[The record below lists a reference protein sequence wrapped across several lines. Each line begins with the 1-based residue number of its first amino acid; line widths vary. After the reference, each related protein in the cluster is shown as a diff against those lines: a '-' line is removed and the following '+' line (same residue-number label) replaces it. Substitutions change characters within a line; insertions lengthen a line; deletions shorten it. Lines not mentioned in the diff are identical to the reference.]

1 MIAAEAKSAAARWVE
16 DVAVATPGFAGAF
29 LHGSI
34 VGMADDA
41 AMGPSSDVDVV
52 VVRDGPLPVA
62 KPGKFVASGVMLD
75 VTDISW
81 DELGTAD
88 DVLGRYHLAGS
99 FRYPSVLADPTGR
112 LRPLNLAVAR
122 EFAHRS
128 WVRRRC
134 ADAVL
139 RIERNLASAAR
150 AEAWHDRVTA
160 WLFGTGVMT
169 HVLLVAG
176 LRNPTVRTRYVAV
189 RDLLRRFGRQDDY
202 GTLLVLNGSANLTRA
217 QVEGHLAA
225 LARLF
230 DVAAAAIRTPVF
242 FATDIGAQARV
253 IAIDGSLEL
262 IERGDHRE
270 AVFWIV
276 ATYARCLSILSRDA
290 SPELYGRYRPG
301 FDALLAD
308 LGVTRDED
316 LEGRAVEVRAAMPW
330 LLGVAEGV
338 MDANPEIVCS

>member
-1 MIAAEAKSAAARWVE
+1 MTAGTAKAAAARWIADE
-16 DVAVATPGFAGAF
+16 AAKTPGFAGAF

-34 VGMADDA
+34 VGMADEA
-41 AMGPSSDVDVV
+41 PLSPSSDVDVM
-52 VVRDGPLPVA
+52 VVREGPLPAV
-62 KPGKFVASGVMLD
+62 KPGKFVSSGVMLD

-81 DELGTAD
+81 NELGSAE
-88 DVLGRYHLAGS
+88 DVLGQYHFAGS

-122 EFAHRS
+122 GFARRT

-134 ADAVL
+134 ADAMS
-139 RIERNLASAAR
+139 RIERNLVGSAT

-176 LRNPTVRTRYVAV
+176 LRNPTVRTRYAAV
-189 RDLLRRFGRQDDY
+189 RDLLRRYGRHEVY
-202 GTLLVLNGSANLTRA
+202 ETLLVLQGSAGLRRD
-217 QVEGHLAA
+217 QVERHLAE
-225 LARLF
+225 LAGVF

-242 FATDIGAQARV
+242 FATDISPEARA
-253 IAIDGSLEL
+253 IAIDGSREL

-276 ATYARCLSILSRDA
+276 ATYARCLSILDRDA
-290 SPELYGRYRPG
+290 APELHERYGQG

-308 LGVTRDED
+308 LGIVGDAD
-316 LEGRAVEVRAAMPW
+316 LAVRAVEVRAALPW
-330 LLGVAEGV
+330 LLGVAEEIIE
-338 MDANPEIVCS
+338 ANPEIVS